1 VNLWR
6 PIRGPLQDSPLALCD
21 ARTIAPGDLVG
32 QDLIYRDRV
41 GEIYCLTHNPAHRWL
56 YAPDM
61 SRDEVLLLKCY
72 DSLRDGR
79 ARFMPHTSF
88 QDPKAPADMNPRE
101 SIELRTL
108 VFFDD

>member
-1 VNLWR
+1 MAAMA
-6 PIRGPLQDSPLALCD
+6 AL
-21 ARTIAPGDLVG
+21 IAVLILPQPPGV
-32 QDLIYRDRV
+32 
-41 GEIYCLTHNPAHRWL
+41 TAHRWL

-88 QDPKAPADMNPRE
+88 QDPNAPADMNPRE

-108 VFFDD
+108 VFFDT